1 MDIANVLKP
10 LDRLPDKQRTL
21 VVTSSLVKSQF
32 LWTVARNT
40 DRLPDA
46 LDQETVRKDRTR
58 EFTEMISMFD
68 RCGRRPERMLE
79 EMSPLEKE
87 RRVI

>member
-32 LWTVARNT
+32 LCTVARNT

-46 LDQETVRKDRTR
+46 LDQETVRKNRTR

-68 RCGRRPERMLE
+68 RCGKRPERMLE